1 MAVVATVLAL
11 LLVQDKNNPH
21 LYGLRSYATYPSLLR
36 WPFVSSPAVTWQ
48 EDLDQIT
55 EADAK
60 FIEEKTRP
68 DERVLVIALRDWAYL
83 AQAHRAPMAYF
94 MPFLVSFDARFL
106 DRSMNPADRLFYDS
120 MVERRPEY
128 HHVQEVMKR
137 VKRDF
142 VAVETRGNLT
152 LYERRRP

>member
-1 MAVVATVLAL
+1 M
-11 LLVQDKNNPH
+11 
-21 LYGLRSYATYPSLLR
+21 
-36 WPFVSSPAVTWQ
+36 
-48 EDLDQIT
+48 DQIT

-60 FIEEKTRP
+60 FIQDKTRP

-83 AQAHRAPMAYF
+83 AQAHRAPLAYF

-128 HHVQEVMKR
+128 PYVQEVMKR
-137 VKRDF
+137 IKRDF

-152 LYERRRP
+152 LYERRH